1 MPLLNTPQAYGTVT
15 RTLHWTVFVLFAY
28 QYLGANLMTRIGR
41 DASVLGMNQ
50 DMLYNW
56 HKSIGLVLLVLAAA
70 RVTWRRTT
78 TLPDWSDALL
88 PAERVLVGRLESM
101 LYVLMF
107 ALPITGYLFVTAG
120 GYGVRLFGVW
130 DLPAP
135 FGRHDG
141 LAAWAHAL
149 HVLLAY
155 TALVVISW
163 HVGMALRKNLVDR
176 ARYLQR
182 MLPIREKRIG
192 TRASR

>member
-1 MPLLNTPQAYGTVT
+1 MPLLSTPHAYGTVT
-15 RTLHWTVFVLFAY
+15 RVLHWAIFAMFAY

-41 DASVLGMNQ
+41 DATVAGMNQ

-56 HKSIGLVLLVLAAA
+56 HKSIGLVLLVAALA

-78 TLPDWSDALL
+78 PLPDWSDALV
-88 PAERVLVGRLESM
+88 PAERVLVGRLETL
-101 LYVLMF
+101 LYLLMF

-120 GYGVRLFGVW
+120 GFGVKLFGVW

-135 FGRHDG
+135 FGRHEA
-141 LAAWAHAL
+141 LAAWSRSL

-155 TALVVISW
+155 AAVIVIAW
-163 HVGMALRKNLVDR
+163 HVGFGIRKNVVDG

-182 MLPIREKRIG
+182 MLPL
-192 TRASR
+192 ASRPRR